1 MKKNTKIYIGI
12 GTAVCI
18 ILIALAIYFS
28 MPSLKQTS
36 YTMEYGKSINLNTKE
51 LFNSSFIEPTNI
63 QLDTSKI
70 KNEADKNY
78 PAVGTYKIMLTYHDL
93 IDHSKTLT
101 IKVKDTTKPKIT
113 TSSDSIDVALNDNNH
128 DFSKYFTI
136 EDLSEC
142 YISFDTQKVDFT
154 TPGTYVGKIKVTDKY
169 NNSTSKEFNIV
180 IQNEENQNDT
190 SSNQNNSTTQS
201 QNNPSTPQTTI
212 EPYYVNGILVVNK
225 KHPLPA
231 NYGSQEDSTA
241 LSQLQ
246 KMIAD
251 MQSLGLSISNS
262 YSGYR
267 SYQYQSNL
275 YQNYVNSYGQA
286 SADTFSAR
294 PGYSEHQ
301 TGLAFDLIQPNGAL
315 LESPNEAQW
324 VAQNAHKYGFI
335 VRYQSGK
342 ESITGYMA
350 EPWHVRYIGSEATN
364 IYQSGLTLE
373 EYLHVEGGDY

>member
-1 MKKNTKIYIGI
+1 MKKNTKIYIGAGI
-12 GTAVCI
+12 GTGI
-18 ILIALAIYFS
+18 ILIALTTYFS
-28 MPSLKQTS
+28 MPSLKQTT
-36 YTMEYGKSINLNTKE
+36 YTVEYGKSVELKTKDMFNT
-51 LFNSSFIEPTNI
+51 SFIEPTNI
-63 QLDTSKI
+63 KLDTSKI
-70 KNEADKNY
+70 KNETDKKY
-78 PAVGTYKIMLTYHDL
+78 PAVGKYKVTLTYHAL
-93 IDHSKTLT
+93 IDHSQTLT
-101 IKVKDTTKPKIT
+101 VKVKDTTKPKIT
-113 TSSDSIDVALNDNNH
+113 ASLDSIEVPLNDSEY
-128 DFSKYFTI
+128 DFSKHFST

-142 YISFDTQKVDFT
+142 SLSFDTEKVDFS
-154 TPGTYVGKIKVTDKY
+154 TPGTYVAKIKATDKY
-169 NNSTSKEFNIV
+169 KNSTSKEFNII
-180 IQNEENQNDT
+180 IQEETDQNTDA
-190 SSNQNNSTTQS
+190 SSNNNATEQNQSNTSTS
-201 QNNPSTPQTTI
+201 QNNI

-225 KHPLPA
+225 KHPLPV
-231 NYGSQEDSTA
+231 NYGSTEDPTA
-241 LSQLQ
+241 LVQLQ

-267 SYQYQSNL
+267 SYQYQSSL

-350 EPWHVRYIGSEATN
+350 EPWHVRYIGNEATS

-373 EYLHVEGGDY
+373 EYLNIEGGDY